1 MKINYNTRNTHFLTS
16 ATFENAI
23 HMNKSLFYSPHF
35 NIEII
40 FLRYKIVPKSK
51 KGQPNL
57 SKLRLL
63 AAVGVETVEGN
74 QLVPGAPDGFQ

>member
-1 MKINYNTRNTHFLTS
+1 M
-16 ATFENAI
+16 
-23 HMNKSLFYSPHF
+23 
-35 NIEII
+35 
-40 FLRYKIVPKSK
+40 SK

-74 QLVPGAPDGFQ
+74 QLVPGAPDGFQSHLALEEAEVGRLYSPRQ